1 MYRIITIFCL
11 SSLILVSC
19 GYFSNADD
27 VRVAKVYN
35 NVLYLSD
42 LEGLVPPGTNSA
54 DSATI
59 VQRYIDQ
66 WIKNNVYLNEAKR
79 NLSRN
84 VADIDRKV
92 EDYQNSLLIFTYENQ
107 FLDQKLDTNIT
118 QEVLQD
124 YYDKHQLEFRL
135 RNNIVKINF
144 VKIPIDASDI
154 NMVRN
159 LIASSEEEDIN
170 KLEEYC
176 INNAAGY
183 FLDQNS
189 WFIFTDIL
197 RELPINPA
205 NQEQFLRTNKLV
217 ELKDEYYRYFLYIRD
232 YKLEGTISPLTFQLD
247 NIKAIVLNHRKQQLI
262 NQLRQELYLKAVKDG
277 AFEVYSKTTN

>member
-1 MYRIITIFCL
+1 MYRNITIVFLSCL
-11 SSLILVSC
+11 VLASC
-19 GYFSNADD
+19 GFFGRSDD
-27 VRVAKVYN
+27 VRIAKVYN

-42 LEGLVPPGTNSA
+42 LDGLVPSGTNSA

-66 WIKNNVYLNEAKR
+66 WIKNNVYLNEAKK
-79 NLSRN
+79 NLSKN

-92 EDYQNSLLIFTYENQ
+92 ADYQNSLMIFTYENQ
-107 FLDQKLDTNIT
+107 FLDQKLDTVIT
-118 QEVLQD
+118 QEVLQN
-124 YYDKHQLEFRL
+124 YYEKHQHEFPL

-144 VKIPIDASDI
+144 VKVPIDAPDI
-154 NMVRN
+154 NMVRK
-159 LIASSEEEDIN
+159 LIASSQQDELN

-176 INNAAGY
+176 IDNAAGY

-197 RELPINPA
+197 REVPINPA
-205 NQEQFLRTNKLV
+205 NHEQFLRNNKLV

-232 YKLEGTISPLTFQLD
+232 YKMEGTISPLTFQSD

-262 NQLRQELYLKAVKDG
+262 NQLRQELYMKAVKDG
-277 AFEVYSKTTN
+277 AFEIYSKTTN